1 MRQWIGPLIAL
12 AANSPFLDG
21 VDTGWNAARVY
32 AFGAFPRAGIPP
44 HLRDY
49 ASFAAEID
57 ALIASGAITK
67 PRQIWWNVR
76 VHPQYGTVEF
86 RACDMQISLART
98 AALTAAI
105 QALIVAYGEAHRAG
119 EPEPHLYGSYLED
132 LRWKG
137 MRFGL
142 DADVVD
148 AETGEVMPM
157 PDYVRKMLAV
167 ARPSAAALGTGAH
180 LETLEEILRSG
191 NEASA
196 QRALL
201 RELGGDLRRLQLAL
215 LERAREIGIHHP
227 ETIPA

>member
-1 MRQWIGPLIAL
+1 
-12 AANSPFLDG
+12 
-21 VDTGWNAARVY
+21 
-32 AFGAFPRAGIPP
+32 
-44 HLRDY
+44 
-49 ASFAAEID
+49 
-57 ALIASGAITK
+57 
-67 PRQIWWNVR
+67 
-76 VHPQYGTVEF
+76 
-86 RACDMQISLART
+86 
-98 AALTAAI
+98 
-105 QALIVAYGEAHRAG
+105 
-119 EPEPHLYGSYLED
+119 
-132 LRWKG
+132 